1 MRKKNAIDSAEKL
14 RRLSEAA
21 KNICRC
27 GLQNPGDC
35 TRCKDFERDPAKE
48 LKKIEATYPAGN
60 LQIEKIME
68 QAKRHE

>member
-14 RRLSEAA
+14 RLLSEKA
-21 KNICRC
+21 KIICRC
-27 GLQNPGDC
+27 GLPNSGDC
-35 TRCKDFERDPAKE
+35 ARCEEFERNPAKE